1 MGNNVHNRTDTV
13 KPSTGANTV
22 KQQNGVA
29 EPASGRK
36 QELDTKQFCSE
47 KPTVH
52 WVSNGWTCMDWK
64 GADGQPGGYVVT
76 NGQSAMFFDETGNM
90 TFSTGVPGQAGC
102 GGKLVFNSADQ
113 IHNAQGTISVHAKGP
128 KDATRQSDSR
138 GGGKGGAKESTKES
152 HAYSV
157 YAEGKVA
164 IEAQGDSCDLKGDN
178 ITINALKTLTL
189 KAGEAVNIEVGD
201 GNGKMSIWCGD
212 YNINTSFNNK
222 TIGSAD
228 YTDGAGEK
236 TLNTTQPGSVEAT
249 NSIGT
254 INHSIK
260 GNYYLGVAG
269 HYNLNALANI
279 NLKSTTGGIGIDV
292 MGNQYTKVNGARTE
306 KIMGVVPSVGGKPA
320 AVGACWDLFV
330 GPGKQSFKAKLSS
343 SISITS
349 LLGANTIKLNGVTTV
364 KVTGTVSVK
373 ALTIF
378 LN

>member
-1 MGNNVHNRTDTV
+1 MPANVHNKTDTV
-13 KPSTGANTV
+13 KPSAKSSTLAKEGGA
-22 KQQNGVA
+22 A
-29 EPASGRK
+29 EPNSGRK
-36 QELDTKQFCSE
+36 EELSTKQFCST

-52 WVSNGWTCMDWK
+52 WVSNGWTCMDWE

-90 TFSTGVPGQAGC
+90 TFSTGVPGQSGC

-113 IHNAQGTISVHAKGP
+113 IHNAQGTISIHAKGP
-128 KDATRQSDSR
+128 KDATRTADSR
-138 GGGKGGAKESTKES
+138 GSKGESTKES

-201 GNGKMSIWCGD
+201 GNGKMSIYCGD
-212 YNINTSFNNK
+212 YNLNTSFNNK

-249 NSIGT
+249 NTIGT
-254 INHSIK
+254 INRSIK

-292 MGNQYTKVNGARTE
+292 VGNQYTKVGGTRTE
-306 KIMGVVPSVGGKPA
+306 KILGVVPSVGDKPPV
-320 AVGACWDLFV
+320 VGACWDLKL
-330 GPGKQSFKAKLSS
+330 GPGKQSFKAKLVSGIEVKS
-343 SISITS
+343 A
-349 LLGANTIKLNGVTTV
+349 LGVNSFKLNGVTDV
-364 KVTGTVSVK
+364 KITGTLTVK

>member
-1 MGNNVHNRTDTV
+1 MGSANTHNKTDTV
-13 KPSTGANTV
+13 KKTSKSSTLAKEGGA
-22 KQQNGVA
+22 A
-29 EPASGRK
+29 EPTSGRK
-36 QELDTKQFCSE
+36 EDELSTKQFCSS

-52 WVSNGWTCMDWK
+52 WVSNGWTCMDWE

-90 TFSTGVPGQAGC
+90 TFSTGVPGQSGC

-113 IHNAQGTISVHAKGP
+113 IHNANGTITVQAKGP
-128 KDATRQSDSR
+128 KESTRAADDRGSR
-138 GGGKGGAKESTKES
+138 GESTKED

-212 YNINTSFNNK
+212 YNLDTSFNNK

-228 YTDGAGEK
+228 YVDGAGEK
-236 TLNTTQPGSVEAT
+236 TYNTTQPGATEAT
-249 NSIGT
+249 NSVGT
-254 INHSIK
+254 INHSIT
-260 GNYYLGVAG
+260 GNYNLGVGG
-269 HYNLNALANI
+269 HYNINALANI
-279 NLKSTTGGIGIDV
+279 NLKSTTGGFGLDTV
-292 MGNQYTKVNGARTE
+292 GNHYIKAGGTKTE
-306 KIMGVVPSVGGKPA
+306 EILGVVPAIGDKPPV
-320 AVGACWDLFV
+320 VGACWDLTL
-330 GPGKQSFKAKLSS
+330 GAGKQSFKATMASGVE
-343 SISITS
+343 ITS
-349 LLGANTIKLNGVTTV
+349 ALGVNKITMAGVTTASFG
-364 KVTGTVSVK
+364 GTLTVK

>member
-1 MGNNVHNRTDTV
+1 MPANVHNKTDTV
-13 KPSTGANTV
+13 KPSAKSSTLAKEGGAV
-22 KQQNGVA
+22 
-29 EPASGRK
+29 EPNSGRK
-36 QELDTKQFCSE
+36 EELSTKQFCST

-52 WVSNGWTCMDWK
+52 WVSNGWTCMDWE

-90 TFSTGVPGQAGC
+90 TFSTGVPGQSGC

-113 IHNAQGTISVHAKGP
+113 IHNAQGTISIHAKGP
-128 KDATRQSDSR
+128 KDATRTADSR
-138 GGGKGGAKESTKES
+138 GSKGESTKES

-201 GNGKMSIWCGD
+201 GNGKMSIYCGD
-212 YNINTSFNNK
+212 YNLNTSFNNK

-249 NSIGT
+249 NTIGT
-254 INHSIK
+254 INRSIK

-292 MGNQYTKVNGARTE
+292 VGNQYTKVGGTRTE
-306 KIMGVVPSVGGKPA
+306 KILGVVPSVGDKPPV
-320 AVGACWDLFV
+320 VGACWDLKL
-330 GPGKQSFKAKLSS
+330 GPGKQSFKANLASGIEVKSA
-343 SISITS
+343 
-349 LLGANTIKLNGVTTV
+349 LGVNSFKLNGVTDV
-364 KVTGTVSVK
+364 KITGTLTVK

>member
-1 MGNNVHNRTDTV
+1 MANVHNKTDTI
-13 KPSTGANTV
+13 KPSSKSAPLGKQDGA
-22 KQQNGVA
+22 A
-29 EPASGRK
+29 EPTSGRK
-36 QELDTKQFCSE
+36 DGELSTKQFCSS

-52 WVSNGWTCMDWK
+52 WVSNGWTCMDWE
-64 GADGQPGGYVVT
+64 GEDSQPGGYVVT

-90 TFSTGVPGQAGC
+90 TFSTGVPGQSGC

-113 IHNAQGTISVHAKGP
+113 IHNASGTITVQAKGP
-128 KDATRQSDSR
+128 KNATRSSDDRGSR
-138 GGGKGGAKESTKES
+138 GESTKED

-201 GNGKMSIWCGD
+201 GNGKLSIFTGD
-212 YNINTSFNNK
+212 YNLNTSFNNK

-236 TLNTTQPGSVEAT
+236 TNNTIQPGATEAT
-249 NSIGT
+249 NSVGT
-254 INHSIK
+254 INHSIL

-269 HYNLNALANI
+269 HYNLNALSNI
-279 NLKSTTGGIGIDV
+279 NLKSTTGGFGLDTV
-292 MGNQYTKVNGARTE
+292 GSHYLKAGGTKTE
-306 KIMGVVPSVGGKPA
+306 VILGVVPSIGGKPPV
-320 AVGACWDLFV
+320 VGACWDLKL
-330 GPGKQSFKAKLSS
+330 GPGKQSFKVTMASGVQ
-343 SISITS
+343 ITS
-349 LLGANTIKLNGVTTV
+349 ALGVNKITMAGVTSATFAGTLTV
-364 KVTGTVSVK
+364 N
-373 ALTIF
+373 AATIF

>member
-1 MGNNVHNRTDTV
+1 MPGNVHNKTDTV
-13 KPSTGANTV
+13 KPSAKSSTLAKQDGA
-22 KQQNGVA
+22 A
-29 EPASGRK
+29 EPNSGRK
-36 QELDTKQFCSE
+36 EELSTKQFCST

-52 WVSNGWTCMDWK
+52 WVSNGWTCMDWE
-64 GADGQPGGYVVT
+64 GSDGQPGGYVVT

-90 TFSTGVPGQAGC
+90 TFSTGVPGQSGC

-128 KDATRQSDSR
+128 KDATRTADNR
-138 GGGKGGAKESTKES
+138 GSKGESTKES

-201 GNGKMSIWCGD
+201 GNGKMSIYCGD
-212 YNINTSFNNK
+212 YNLNTSFNNK

-249 NSIGT
+249 NTIGT
-254 INHSIK
+254 INRSIQ

-279 NLKSTTGGIGIDV
+279 NLKSTTGGFGLDTV
-292 MGNQYTKVNGARTE
+292 GNHYIKAGGTKTE
-306 KIMGVVPSVGGKPA
+306 NILGVVPSVGDKPPV
-320 AVGACWDLFV
+320 VGACWDLKL
-330 GPGKQSFKAKLSS
+330 GPGKQSFKATLASGIDIKSS
-343 SISITS
+343 
-349 LLGANTIKLNGVTTV
+349 LGVNSIKLNGVTDV
-364 KVTGTVSVK
+364 NITGTLTVK

>member
-1 MGNNVHNRTDTV
+1 MAGNVHNKTDTV
-13 KPSTGANTV
+13 KPSAKSSQVAAEGGA
-22 KQQNGVA
+22 A
-29 EPASGRK
+29 EPSSGRK
-36 QELDTKQFCSE
+36 AELSTKQFCST

-52 WVSNGWTCMDWK
+52 WVSNGWTCMDWE

-90 TFSTGVPGQAGC
+90 TFSTGVPGQSGC
-102 GGKLVFNSADQ
+102 GGKLVFNSTDQ
-113 IHNAQGTISVHAKGP
+113 IHNANGTITVQAKGP
-128 KDATRQSDSR
+128 KDATRTADDR
-138 GGGKGGAKESTKES
+138 GKRGESTKED

-157 YAEGKVA
+157 YAEGKIA

-212 YNINTSFNNK
+212 YNLDTSFNNK

-236 TLNTTQPGSVEAT
+236 TLNTTQPGATEAT
-249 NSIGT
+249 NSVGT
-254 INHSIK
+254 INHSIT
-260 GNYYLGVAG
+260 GNYYLGVGG
-269 HYNLNALANI
+269 HYNINALANI
-279 NLKSTTGGIGIDV
+279 NLKSTTGGFGLDTV
-292 MGNQYTKVNGARTE
+292 GNHFIKAGGTKTE
-306 KIMGVVPSVGGKPA
+306 EILGVVPSVGDKPPV
-320 AVGACWDLFV
+320 VGACFELKL
-330 GPGKQSFKAKLSS
+330 GAGKQSFKATLASG
-343 SISITS
+343 IDITS
-349 LLGANTIKLNGVTTV
+349 ALGVNKISLNGVTDVTT
-364 KVTGTVSVK
+364 TGTLTVK